1 MNRNSILKILDKYGI
16 STLQAYRDEAFSR
29 NIGLLSKEE
38 QDLLA
43 DTRVAIPG
51 MGGVGGLHLMTLT
64 RTGVGKFNLADFDIF
79 EPVNV
84 NRQYGARIPDF
95 GKPKLKVMVEEA
107 ISINPYL
114 EIREFPEGIN
124 KENIDDFL
132 DDVQVVIDGL
142 DFFNFDARRLL
153 FNRARKKGI
162 YVITAGPLGFSS
174 AMLIFSPHEGMSF
187 DEYFNIVDGMTPQD
201 QYLSFAL
208 GLAPRATHIKYMD
221 LSKVDLESKAGPSLN
236 IACQICSGMAA
247 TEAVRIILN
256 KGNVKPAPYFFQF
269 DPYVQKYRKGK
280 LYMGNRNPIQQ
291 IKLKVV
297 KMLLRRH
304 KRGYRP
310 SMPEIPDVQ
319 ATPEKIPDEIIR
331 YIIKAG
337 IQAPSGDNAQPWK
350 CSFQDNKIFLYLD
363 KDADHSFFNVNQ
375 IASIISCGAVLE
387 NMQIAATRFGVKAK
401 IVYLPDT
408 KDENLMAKVLLD
420 VANVP
425 KDPLFDVIWRRH
437 TNRKPYGRKPIP
449 ESVLRE
455 LKDVAK
461 IVPGANLHVIT
472 DRAELKKVGRIIY
485 KADRIRTEHR
495 PLHEHLYRM
504 LRFTEE
510 EARET
515 SDGFLLKN
523 LEAGLAGEVF
533 LKATKSWYVM
543 NIVNSVG
550 LGRMAALHSYQAVLN
565 SSAIALLTIN
575 GMEVEDFLKG
585 GQALER
591 VWLAITRKGISVQ
604 PMTAITLFWLRWQIE
619 GEESFVKK
627 HRKLLHNVWEEYQS
641 LFNEV
646 NFYEEGQVML
656 FRFGYGEEI
665 KYGTYRKDLKDFFKQ
680 ANYIF

>member
-1 MNRNSILKILDKYGI
+1 MLKILDRYGI

-29 NIGLLSKEE
+29 NIGLLTKEE

-51 MGGVGGLHLMTLT
+51 MGGVGGLHLITLA

-132 DDVQVVIDGL
+132 DNVQVVIDGL

-153 FNRARKKGI
+153 FNRAREKGI

-174 AMLIFSPHEGMSF
+174 ALLIFSPHEGMSF
-187 DEYFNIVDGMTPQD
+187 DEYFNIIEGMSPQD

-247 TEAVRIILN
+247 TEVVRIILN
-256 KGNVKPAPYFFQF
+256 KGRIKPAPHFFQF
-269 DPYVQKYRKGK
+269 DPFSQKYRKGK
-280 LYMGNRNPIQQ
+280 LYMGNRNPIQRL
-291 IKLKVV
+291 KFKVV
-297 KMLLRRH
+297 KMLLRRN

-310 SMPEIPDVQ
+310 SMPEIPDAR

-337 IQAPSGDNAQPWK
+337 IQAPSGDNAQPWQF
-350 CSFQDNKIFLYLD
+350 SFKDNKIFLYLNR
-363 KDADHSFFNVNQ
+363 DADHSFFNVNQ

-387 NMQIAATRFGVKAK
+387 NMQIAATRFGLRVK

-408 KDENLMAKVLLD
+408 KVKNLMAKVLLD
-420 VANVP
+420 VAHVP

-437 TNRKPYGRKPIP
+437 TNRKPYDRKPIP
-449 ESVLRE
+449 EKVLQE
-455 LKDVAK
+455 FKDMVK
-461 IVPGANLHVIT
+461 IVPGANLHVIA
-472 DRAELKKVGRIIY
+472 DRTELKKVARIIC

-504 LRFTEE
+504 LRFTEG
-510 EARET
+510 EAHET
-515 SDGFLLKN
+515 RDGFLLKN
-523 LEAGLAGEVF
+523 LEAGLAGNVF
-533 LKATKSWYVM
+533 LRATKSWHVM
-543 NIVNSVG
+543 NIVNRVG
-550 LGRMAALHSYQAVLN
+550 LGRMAAFHSYQSILN
-565 SSAIALLTIN
+565 SSAVALLTVE
-575 GMEVEDFLKG
+575 GMGIEDFLKG

-604 PMTAITLFWLRWQIE
+604 PMTAITLFWLRWKLE
-619 GEESFVKK
+619 GEAGFAKS
-627 HRKLLHNVWEEYQS
+627 HRRLLRDVWKEYR
-641 LFNEV
+641 EV
-646 NFYEEGQVML
+646 FPEVDWEKQGHVML
-656 FRFGYGEEI
+656 FRFGYGKEI
-665 KYGTYRKDLKDFFKQ
+665 KYGTYRKDLKHFFK
-680 ANYIF
+680 

>member
-1 MNRNSILKILDKYGI
+1 MDKTSLINKIKEFGLNTKEEYM
-16 STLQAYRDEAFSR
+16 AEAFSR
-29 NIGLLSKEE
+29 NIGLLTQAE
-38 QDLLA
+38 QDKLA
-43 DTRVAIPG
+43 NAKVAIPG
-51 MGGVGGLHLMTLT
+51 MGGVGGVHLTTMT
-64 RTGVGKFNLADFDIF
+64 RTGVGNFHIADFDVF
-79 EPVNV
+79 EPANI
-84 NRQYGARIPDF
+84 NRQFGARIPDF
-95 GKPKLKVMVEEA
+95 GRPKLEVMVEQA
-107 ISINPYL
+107 LSINPYL
-114 EIREFPEGIN
+114 EIKEFPEGIN
-124 KENIDDFL
+124 SLNVDDFL
-132 DDVQVVIDGL
+132 DGVQVVIDGL
-142 DFFNFDARRLL
+142 DFFNFDTRRLL
-153 FNRARKKGI
+153 FNRAREKGI

-247 TEAVRIILN
+247 TEAVRIILK
-256 KGNVKPAPYFFQF
+256 KGRIKPAPHFFQF
-269 DPYVQKYRKGK
+269 DPFSQKYRKGK
-280 LYMGNRNPIQQ
+280 LYMGNRNPIQRV
-291 IKLKVV
+291 KFKVV

-350 CSFQDNKIFLYLD
+350 FSFKDSTIFLYLNR
-363 KDADHSFFNVNQ
+363 DADHSFFNINQ

-387 NMQIAATRFGVKAK
+387 NMQIATTRFGIKAK
-401 IVYLPDT
+401 IVYLPDA
-408 KDENLMAKVLLD
+408 KDENLMAKVLFD

-437 TNRKPYGRKPIP
+437 TNRKPYDRKPIS
-449 ESVLRE
+449 EKVLQE
-455 LKDVAK
+455 FKDMVK
-461 IVPGANLHVIT
+461 IVPGANLQVIA
-472 DRAELKKVGRIIY
+472 DRTELKKVARIIY
-485 KADRIRTEHR
+485 KTDRIRTEHR

-504 LRFTEE
+504 LRFTEG

-515 SDGFLLKN
+515 RDGFLLKN

-533 LKATKSWYVM
+533 LRATKSWHVM
-543 NIVNSVG
+543 NIVNRVG
-550 LGRMAALHSYQAVLN
+550 LGRMAALHSYQSILN
-565 SSAIALLTIN
+565 SSAVALLTVE
-575 GMEVEDFLKG
+575 GMGIEDFLKG

-591 VWLAITRKGISVQ
+591 IWLAITQQGLAMQ

-619 GEESFVKK
+619 GEESFAKK

-641 LFNEV
+641 LFQEV
-646 NFYEEGQVML
+646 SFFKKGQVML

-665 KYGTYRKDLKDFFKQ
+665 KYGTYRKDLKDFFK
-680 ANYIF
+680 